1 MGPQVRQT
9 AGEVG
14 VTTVFRAVLD
24 ANVVVSAAIHPDGPP
39 GRIIERF
46 LRRNAFTLVLSQAIV
61 EEVMRA
67 LAYPKVR
74 RCVRRGLDPG
84 LWMEDLVV
92 LADFVLD
99 AIQVPGVSQD
109 PDDDKYL
116 AAAIAGR
123 ASLVATG
130 DPHLL
135 TVGEYEGVR
144 IVTPRAFLNLLSA

>member
-1 MGPQVRQT
+1 V
-9 AGEVG
+9 V
-14 VTTVFRAVLD
+14 RAVLD
-24 ANVVVSAAIHPDGPP
+24 ANVFVSAVIHPDGPP
-39 GRIIERF
+39 GRIIEQF
-46 LRRNAFTLVLSQAIV
+46 LLTDAFTLVLSDAIV
-61 EEVMRA
+61 DEVMRA

-74 RCVRRGLDPG
+74 RYVRRGLDPA
-84 LWMEDLVV
+84 LWMEDLVL

-99 AIQVPGVSQD
+99 TVQVTGVSKD

-123 ASLVATG
+123 ASLVVTG

-144 IVTPRAFLNLLSA
+144 IVTPRAFLDLLSA